1 MERQASQRE
10 ANRQQAERE
19 QAMYR
24 AEMDEAIRRDAR
36 ELGST
41 VGEVRQSRERLNA
54 KGEPRRSLRSITVET
69 SGYEFTH
76 GRKPRGFGTWAFGPE
91 RTTDID
97 KVFWSSPGT
106 YAQAANE
113 ARRWAAEQG
122 YDRIYAQS

>member
-1 MERQASQRE
+1 MTYEQERAFDNARAMARLAE
-10 ANRQQAERE
+10 GGDELAGRQMQ
-19 QAMYR
+19 
-24 AEMDEAIRRDAR
+24 
-36 ELGST
+36 LLS
-41 VGEVRQSRERLNA
+41 ERLNA

>member
-1 MERQASQRE
+1 MGGRGSSSASSS
-10 ANRQQAERE
+10 
-19 QAMYR
+19 YR
-24 AEMDEAIRRDAR
+24 
-36 ELGST
+36 
-41 VGEVRQSRERLNA
+41 VNA

-97 KVFWSSPGT
+97 KVFWSSPST